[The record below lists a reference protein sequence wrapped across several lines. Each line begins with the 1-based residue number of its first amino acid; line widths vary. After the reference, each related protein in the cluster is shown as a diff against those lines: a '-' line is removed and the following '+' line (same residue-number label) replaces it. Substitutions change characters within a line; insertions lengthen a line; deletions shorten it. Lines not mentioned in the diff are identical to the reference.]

1 MEQVRLL
8 WDPAGFEL
16 DSLGDKQL
24 LRITDGDTPY
34 VSFSIRMLSIDAPEV
49 HYPGTQDPAAH
60 DARLKDLGDAIEA
73 GRVAIDAGLAA
84 HLLPRLQSGRAG
96 TLQKRQGEAARAGFQ
111 ALLDEKLKGP
121 RGMRPLFLRAANE
134 HFDAY
139 GRLLAYIAPNYSK
152 EERARLPYAER
163 ATFNLLLVEAGLAAS
178 FPIYPSLPKYID
190 LVLLQNAA
198 RAAVDGRLGIWADG
212 GVLTGYEFRLCYKL
226 WQRINTPE
234 AEQRRIGPWIERHCV
249 DMTTSELF
257 PPQQYYRVKP
267 WNRVFVWPRDL
278 GEAIARLNLVP
289 PAAA

>member
-8 WDPAGFEL
+8 WDPAGFDL

-49 HYPGTQDPAAH
+49 HYSGTQDPAAH
-60 DARLKDLGDAIEA
+60 DARLKDLGDAIEG

-121 RGMRPLFLRAANE
+121 RGTRPLFLRAANE

-139 GRLLAYIAPNYSK
+139 GRLLAYIAPHYSK
-152 EERARLPYAER
+152 EERARLPAASR
-163 ATFNLLLVEAGLAAS
+163 ATFNLLLVQAGLAAA
-178 FPIYPSLPKYID
+178 FPIYRAFRNTPISSYYRTPRARPSR
-190 LVLLQNAA
+190 
-198 RAAVDGRLGIWADG
+198 RAAGS
-212 GVLTGYEFRLCYKL
+212 
-226 WQRINTPE
+226 
-234 AEQRRIGPWIERHCV
+234 GPIPMCSPV
-249 DMTTSELF
+249 TNSACATSCGSASI
-257 PPQQYYRVKP
+257 YR
-267 WNRVFVWPRDL
+267 NRSNNASVAGSSGTAWT
-278 GEAIARLNLVP
+278 
-289 PAAA
+289 